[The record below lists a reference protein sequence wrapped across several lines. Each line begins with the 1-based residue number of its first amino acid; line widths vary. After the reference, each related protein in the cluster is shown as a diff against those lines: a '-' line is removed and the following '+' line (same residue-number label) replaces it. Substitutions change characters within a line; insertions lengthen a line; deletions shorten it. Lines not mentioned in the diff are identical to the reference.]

1 MRQLFLFILCS
12 LSTLLLS
19 GCTSSG
25 AALSKTMKLAFFG
38 SDTNEISIPKI
49 QSSPYANI
57 LVQENDHAPALL
69 VLVWAERTSQEKSAH
84 IPPTLKW
91 LSSNKELIVT
101 RNGRIIKT
109 VNLGH
114 GNMTQLRSKEPDPLL
129 LGLQKSTTP
138 KQWHYQLSWQP
149 GNHHRYHATSS
160 FKRLGTTTID
170 TPIHGQ
176 QTVLAF
182 SEHVTIARIDQSYTN
197 YYWVTPQSGHV
208 VKSQQ
213 QLAPTLPVLTVTEA
227 KPFVGGD

>member
-38 SDTNEISIPKI
+38 SDTNEISVQKI

-57 LVQENDHAPALL
+57 LVQEDDSAPALL
-69 VLVWAERTSQEKSAH
+69 VLVWAEATQHEKNAL
-84 IPPTLKW
+84 IPPALKW

-101 RNGRIIKT
+101 RGGRIIKT

-114 GNMTQLRSKEPDPLL
+114 GNITQLRANKPDPLV

-149 GNHHRYHATSS
+149 DNHHRYQATSS
-160 FKRLGTTTID
+160 FKRLGTTSIK
-170 TPIHGQ
+170 TPTNGQ

-182 SEHVTIARIDQSYTN
+182 SEHVTIARIGQSYTN
-197 YYWVTPQSGHV
+197 YYWVNPQSGHV

-213 QLAPTLPVLTVTEA
+213 HLAPTLPVLTITEA
-227 KPFVGGD
+227 KPFVAGY